1 MPPDDASGSAAD
13 PGWAPVTQETW
24 SDFYMVLRSVLAELP
39 PGVRLLLGADD
50 DARVAHVTAR
60 PAPHVEVRAGERRL
74 ASLSC
79 GSLTDV
85 LEHVR
90 ANVEDH
96 WDLAGPSQLSYTYEG
111 SVSPRLRAAFTGE
124 DLVADLPE
132 VDSPGA
138 TAHSTGDE
146 ARQDLGGRLDAE
158 TLEKL
163 EELRRLGGP

>member
-1 MPPDDASGSAAD
+1 MAPDDARGAAGD
-13 PGWAPVTQETW
+13 RGWAPVTQETW

-39 PGVRLLLGADD
+39 PGARLLLAGDD
-50 DARVAHVTAR
+50 DERVAHITAR
-60 PAPHVEVRAGERRL
+60 PTPHVEVRAGERRL

-96 WDLAGPSQLSYTYEG
+96 WELAGPSQLSFAYEG
-111 SVSPRLRAAFTGE
+111 SVSPRLREAFAGE
-124 DLVADLPE
+124 DLVADMPE
-132 VDSPGA
+132 VEAPGA
-138 TAHSTGDE
+138 TAHTTGDDT
-146 ARQDLGGRLDAE
+146 RGDVGGRLDAE

-163 EELRRLGGP
+163 RRLRDS